1 LGGGGSLPTQ
11 FQETIFLIEEGKG
24 RLETENWR
32 KQNLSTCRHKFFVRN
47 VDLPSY
53 REEKSRERER
63 EREERERVTGGGGG
77 KRTKTR

>member
-24 RLETENWR
+24 RLGTENWR
-32 KQNLSTCRHKFFVRN
+32 KQNLSTCRHKFLARN

-53 REEKSRERER
+53 TERER
-63 EREERERVTGGGGG
+63 ERERERVTGGGGG
-77 KRTKTR
+77 GKRTKTR